1 MARIDDFKFSGETKI
16 YVRKLL
22 TSLNAFVAV
31 LWMNS
36 VELYQRVKE
45 RVLLFYITDFQRFV
59 RDTIIIL
66 YIIAKLLYE
75 IAKFICIYLYE
86 FYNSYLKK
94 CEYIYRGIKITTV
107 NPAIRPVFQVVCRA
121 PKFLNWLDNFQL
133 DKFNLKS
140 ILLTDV
146 DFFGSFKNPDNLGFL
161 KFKCEVYNKLG
172 EPLDG
177 IVFLRGDSAAVLII
191 VTDEQNRQF
200 VMLTEQP
207 RIPTGGYKEEI
218 VAGMFDVKTGTT
230 ALNDV
235 LKKEI
240 KEETGLDVDGATFE
254 QLGKF
259 TMSGGGCDENV
270 HVSKWNVNISSEK
283 MNDLLTKQFGEPG
296 SNEKIRLKFYP
307 VEVFDDELYRI
318 SDAKTTLAWYL

>member
-1 MARIDDFKFSGETKI
+1 MARIDNFEFSDETKSYI
-16 YVRKLL
+16 RNIMIR
-22 TSLNAFVAV
+22 LNEFMWV
-31 LWMNS
+31 LWMNLLE
-36 VELYQRVKE
+36 VYQHIKSKIS
-45 RVLLFYITDFQRFV
+45 LFYKTDFQTFIRKTLIV
-59 RDTIIIL
+59 CYIIL
-66 YIIAKLLYE
+66 KVLYE
-75 IAKFICIYLYE
+75 ITTQICIYLYE

-94 CEYIYRGIKITTV
+94 CEHIYRGIKITTV
-107 NPAIRPVFQVVCRA
+107 NPMIRSNFEVICRA

-133 DKFNLKS
+133 DKFNLKT

-191 VTDEQNRQF
+191 VKDDQDREF

-218 VAGMFDVKTGTT
+218 VAGMFDSKNNKT
-230 ALNDV
+230 AINYV

-240 KEETGLDVDGATFE
+240 KEETGLDADDAIFE

-259 TMSGGGCDENV
+259 TMSGGGCDETV
-270 HVSKWNVNISSEK
+270 HVSRWNASISSDK
-283 MNDLLTKQFGEPG
+283 MNELLTKQFGEPG

-307 VEVFDDELYRI
+307 VEVFEDELYRI
-318 SDAKTTLAWYL
+318 ADAKTTLAWYL